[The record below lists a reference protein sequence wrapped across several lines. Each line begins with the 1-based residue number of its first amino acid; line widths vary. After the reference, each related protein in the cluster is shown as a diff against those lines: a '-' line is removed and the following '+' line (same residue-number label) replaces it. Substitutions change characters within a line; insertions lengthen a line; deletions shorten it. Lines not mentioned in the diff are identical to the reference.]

1 MSTLVQFVSCKICRA
16 KVEIPPLPQILGED
30 PDQKAGRIA
39 ALQAGTIVIH
49 LAKEHKE
56 MRDHSLAWASMFSEF
71 YFGSMFD
78 LSGCQV
84 LQDQY
89 DAKRLLLL
97 GLCQRTVPEDGS
109 YLDGPGQ
116 SPEAMQDYF
125 EETERIAELEKAGYR
140 ITRGFLGVASGER
153 IVKVG
158 G

>member
-1 MSTLVQFVSCKICRA
+1 VSALVQFVSCKICKA
-16 KVEIPPLPQILGED
+16 QVEIPPLPPILGED

-39 ALQAGTIVIH
+39 VLQAGTIVVH

-97 GLCQRTVPEDGS
+97 GLCQRSRPETEEF
-109 YLDGPGQ
+109 PGHPAT
-116 SPEAMQDYF
+116 PEVAAYY

-140 ITRGFLGVASGER
+140 ITRGFLGAASGER

>member
-1 MSTLVQFVSCKICRA
+1 VSALIQFVTCKVCQQKI
-16 KVEIPPLPQILGED
+16 EIPPLPQILGED
-30 PDQKAGRIA
+30 TDQKAGRIA
-39 ALQAGTIVIH
+39 ALQAGTIVVH
-49 LAKEHKE
+49 LVKDHKE

-97 GLCQRTVPEDGS
+97 GLCQRTAPDLPVNGVI
-109 YLDGPGQ
+109 
-116 SPEAMQDYF
+116 EASSKFY
-125 EETERIAELEKAGYR
+125 EETERISELEKAGYR

-153 IVKVG
+153 IVKAG

>member
-1 MSTLVQFVSCKICRA
+1 VSALVQFVTCKICKA
-16 KVEIPPLPQILGED
+16 KVEIPPLPPILNET

-39 ALQAGTIVIH
+39 ALQAGTIVVH
-49 LAKEHKE
+49 LVKEHKE
-56 MRDHSLAWASMFSEF
+56 MRDHSIAWASMFSEF

-97 GLCQRTVPEDGS
+97 GLCQRTAPETELLTLHSRG
-109 YLDGPGQ
+109 L
-116 SPEAMQDYF
+116 EAIEGFY
-125 EETERIAELEKAGYR
+125 EETERIAELEKLGHR
-140 ITRGFLGVASGER
+140 ITRGFLGAASGER
-153 IVKVG
+153 IVKPG